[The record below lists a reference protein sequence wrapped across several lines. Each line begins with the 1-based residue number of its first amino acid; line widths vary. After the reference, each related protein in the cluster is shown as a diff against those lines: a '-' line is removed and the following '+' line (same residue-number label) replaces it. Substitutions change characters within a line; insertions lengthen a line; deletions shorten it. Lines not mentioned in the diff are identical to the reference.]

1 MPGPSG
7 RGAADDAGSP
17 TGGAASYRVRPRR
30 PGDLAALGDILRR
43 DHPRSRYPYVL
54 PDDPAA
60 WVAETGDLAAF
71 VATDAAGDVAGHVAV
86 EAAPRV
92 DHGTGPALQEAWSRA
107 AGRPPQECA
116 VVSRLFVSA
125 DHRRAGV
132 GARLLERAVGWAEG
146 RGLAPCLDVLPLP
159 DDAVLRWYERLGWVR
174 AGELR
179 AHWHREG
186 WPPLVALV
194 LPDAGR

>member
-1 MPGPSG
+1 M
-7 RGAADDAGSP
+7 DL
-17 TGGAASYRVRPRR
+17 RVRPRR
-30 PGDLAALGDILRR
+30 PEDLPALGEILRR

-71 VATDAAGDVAGHVAV
+71 VATDAAGDVVGHVAV

-132 GARLLERAVGWAEG
+132 GARRRAARALAP
-146 RGLAPCLDVLPLP
+146 RGLAAARRAGPARRRSLSAARDPS
-159 DDAVLRWYERLGWVR
+159 RTTGRLGSG
-174 AGELR
+174 A
-179 AHWHREG
+179 
-186 WPPLVALV
+186 PQ
-194 LPDAGR
+194 